1 QATHLK
7 EIFSFAPAVTTDL
20 LAIYAVFLIAKAL
33 SENFELEEKDCT
45 ISAII
50 ALLSFLIL
58 IPMGVIGTEGEVT
71 VTVAAAIGTKWLG
84 AAGLFSAMV
93 VGLIVPT
100 IYKFIKDKKISELKC
115 QIVFRQLFQKIIFGL
130 VTSFYNSFFIL
141 YF

>member
-1 QATHLK
+1 M
-7 EIFSFAPAVTTDL
+7 TTDL

-58 IPMGVIGTEGEVT
+58 IPMGVVGKEGEVT

-93 VGLIVPT
+93 VALIVPT
-100 IYKFIKDKKISELKC
+100 IYKFIKDW
-115 QIVFRQLFQKIIFGL
+115 
-130 VTSFYNSFFIL
+130 N
-141 YF
+141 